1 MEGRAWLGIVAFVL
15 GGACS
20 SNPARTAIA
29 VPLEIPEPPP
39 RVAMAPVPAAEPPAA
54 AVPVT
59 ASRPTAEIPQSAP
72 PRTAAATPAQAPP
85 PVPATQVIEPAR
97 TQPSLD
103 LLAAGPPGRTPTAT
117 QVRDSL
123 TRIKQ
128 KLNSIDRRGLNSGR
142 RADYD
147 SARRFLEQAE
157 AAVKVNNLM
166 LAESSAE
173 KAETLADGLK

>member
-15 GGACS
+15 EGACS

-59 ASRPTAEIPQSAP
+59 ASRPTAEIPTECSASHCGCDP
-72 PRTAAATPAQAPP
+72 CSSAATG
-85 PVPATQVIEPAR
+85 AR
-97 TQPSLD
+97 DASDRAGTHTAIHSD

-128 KLNSIDRRGLNSGR
+128 KLNSNR
-142 RADYD
+142 
-147 SARRFLEQAE
+147 SATA
-157 AAVKVNNLM
+157 
-166 LAESSAE
+166 
-173 KAETLADGLK
+173 